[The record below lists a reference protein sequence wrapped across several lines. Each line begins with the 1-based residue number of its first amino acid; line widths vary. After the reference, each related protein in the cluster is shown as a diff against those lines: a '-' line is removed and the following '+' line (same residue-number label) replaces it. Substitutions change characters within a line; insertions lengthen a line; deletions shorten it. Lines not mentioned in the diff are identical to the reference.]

1 MEFPDHSRQL
11 LQCLSQQRHQGFLCD
26 CTVLV
31 GDAQFRAHRAVLASC
46 SMYFHLFYRDQL
58 DKRDIVH
65 LNSDIVTAPAFGLL
79 LEFMYEGKLEFNSL
93 PVEDVLAAASY
104 LHMYD
109 IVKVCKG
116 KLKDKELCGDEK
128 MNGSGIPLE
137 RDMRVLDEGVP
148 LGRELS
154 PRNKPKLIA
163 TEYERSAGKEK
174 DSSYLGWSS
183 EFVSI
188 NSALAEAELD
198 TVAAEKTRANVCS
211 SVGPLSQRTLNHS
224 LASSGI
230 ECALDLSFKSVAGKD
245 SFHPSYVF
253 GQLAS
258 NGQQQSSK
266 PLIKDEPESLSDGE
280 ESEARCLE
288 NQHLGNSTKSLMTG
302 LGNMFA
308 GNGNSQEPEEDL
320 DHERE
325 VSEDDMDSSD
335 IPSLGVLV
343 PPGHICIC
351 PLCSKVFPSPHVLQ
365 LHLSSHFRDKDVSRT
380 RLSPDG
386 SVPTCTLCGK
396 TFSCM
401 YTLKRHERTHS
412 GEKPYTCGQCGKSFQ
427 YSHNLSRHAVVH
439 TREKPHGCKWCER
452 RFTQSGDLYR
462 HIRKF
467 HCGLVKS
474 LVV

>member
-1 MEFPDHSRQL
+1 MPGVRHFQKCINCWAVSPPPTPQFVSERDKGWRGCFFRNHSRQL

-31 GDAQFRAHRAVLASC
+31 GEAQFRAHRAVLASC

-65 LNSDIVTAPAFGLL
+65 LNSDIVTAPAFSLL

-116 KLKDKELCGDEK
+116 KLKDKELCLEEK
-128 MNGSGIPLE
+128 MNDDVANLE
-137 RDMRVLDEGVP
+137 KEHFLDMGVP
-148 LGRELS
+148 LVHEFDLGH
-154 PRNKPKLIA
+154 KQKFTV
-163 TEYERSAGKEK
+163 TEYDRSTNK
-174 DSSYLGWSS
+174 DRVSGHPGWSS
-183 EFVSI
+183 DLISV
-188 NSALAEAELD
+188 
-198 TVAAEKTRANVCS
+198 S
-211 SVGPLSQRTLNHS
+211 SVDS
-224 LASSGI
+224 L
-230 ECALDLSFKSVAGKD
+230 
-245 SFHPSYVF
+245 HPSYVF

-258 NGQQQSSK
+258 DSQQQGTE
-266 PLIKDEPESLSDGE
+266 PL
-280 ESEARCLE
+280 
-288 NQHLGNSTKSLMTG
+288 HFGNSAKSLVTG
-302 LGNMFA
+302 LGHMFT
-308 GNGNSQEPEEDL
+308 GNGNSHARED
-320 DHERE
+320 DIDQDRDE
-325 VSEDDMDSSD
+325 SEDDMDSSD
-335 IPSLGVLV
+335 ISSSGVLV

-351 PLCSKVFPSPHVLQ
+351 PLCSKVFPSPHILQ
-365 LHLSSHFRDKDVSRT
+365 LHLSSHFRDKDGSRT

-412 GEKPYTCGQCGKSFQ
+412 GEKPYTCAQCGKSFQ